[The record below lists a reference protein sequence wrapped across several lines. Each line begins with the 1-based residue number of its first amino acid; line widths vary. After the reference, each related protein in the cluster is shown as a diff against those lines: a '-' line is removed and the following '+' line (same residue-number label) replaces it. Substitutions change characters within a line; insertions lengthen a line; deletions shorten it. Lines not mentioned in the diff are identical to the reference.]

1 MTAPK
6 EFGTSCSDLLAGGE
20 QRSKVTV
27 RPNSLVVGRSY
38 AFTVVATASDG
49 RSDTKTATVTPA
61 DLDAA
66 DVEIVRIFSVYD
78 VGVVLDGTL
87 KARSACRAAWT
98 VSDTQG
104 ALVKVESLTP
114 QSTTFSAEDAIQK
127 IPYSLSIESGLLSAG
142 KTYIFRL
149 TGYLSDRENIASF
162 AEVALTIRIPPYGGT
177 IEQSPSTGVS
187 LSTSF
192 DISTSRWITDSS
204 NLPLSYTY
212 FFKVSDLTPFLVLR
226 SASTLPYAKTRLPGG
241 VKALNYLITLKVK
254 ATDIFIASGN
264 TTSEVQVLPPVGVDI
279 PEFLTTSLTQALSQG
294 SVDRVFQTVNSV
306 SLLFHGYDRSVLY
319 YLLYSTLVVLSY
331 LVPISYHRWRRPST
345 SPIAPDRLCALL

>member
-162 AEVALTIRIPPYGGT
+162 AEVALTI
-177 IEQSPSTGVS
+177 
-187 LSTSF
+187 
-192 DISTSRWITDSS
+192 
-204 NLPLSYTY
+204 
-212 FFKVSDLTPFLVLR
+212 LR
-226 SASTLPYAKTRLPGG
+226 HIHL
-241 VKALNYLITLKVK
+241 
-254 ATDIFIASGN
+254 
-264 TTSEVQVLPPVGVDI
+264 QVD
-279 PEFLTTSLTQALSQG
+279 
-294 SVDRVFQTVNSV
+294 
-306 SLLFHGYDRSVLY
+306 
-319 YLLYSTLVVLSY
+319 
-331 LVPISYHRWRRPST
+331 HRQ
-345 SPIAPDRLCALL
+345 L